1 MRITI
6 DLDSTAGAINVS
18 NPASTEG
25 NSLIQPAAHSALQA
39 AALDAGAYS
48 GVALR
53 ELSSAE
59 GAAVVPTVQQL
70 AVQGGGRNAG
80 AYSGETFLEG
90 PAVVSLPATNA
101 GLAAA
106 KGSPPG
112 PHPDTFGL
120 LTVVS
125 RSKEGLDAGYL
136 KN

>member
-1 MRITI
+1 MIRK
-6 DLDSTAGAINVS
+6 NVQS
-18 NPASTEG
+18 NLRLPRRSVGG
-25 NSLIQPAAHSALQA
+25 N
-39 AALDAGAYS
+39 YS
-48 GVALR
+48 GQMAPSYR
-53 ELSSAE
+53 IPAE
-59 GAAVVPTVQQL
+59 GAAVVPTVPQL